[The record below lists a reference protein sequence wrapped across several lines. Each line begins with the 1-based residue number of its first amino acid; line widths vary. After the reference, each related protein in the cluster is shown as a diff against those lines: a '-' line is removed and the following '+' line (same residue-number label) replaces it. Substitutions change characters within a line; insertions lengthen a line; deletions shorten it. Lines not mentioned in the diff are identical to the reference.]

1 MNGLRKTIS
10 KMNLKHGMFGRQ
22 CSPKV
27 IGLALGKYRTMVVK
41 SETIYATMQ
50 PPVPPAAST
59 GADGAGSASGVL
71 EVMAK
76 RSTKKSIWYDD
87 VVCGLTDAMKL
98 F

>member
-1 MNGLRKTIS
+1 MGWVARGMNGLQKMIS
-10 KMNLKHGMFGRQ
+10 KMNLKHGTFGRQ

-27 IGLALGKYRTMVVK
+27 IVLALGKYRTMVVK

-71 EVMAK
+71 EVMVK
-76 RSTKKSIWYDD
+76 RSTKKSIGMIMWC
-87 VVCGLTDAMKL
+87 VV
-98 F
+98 